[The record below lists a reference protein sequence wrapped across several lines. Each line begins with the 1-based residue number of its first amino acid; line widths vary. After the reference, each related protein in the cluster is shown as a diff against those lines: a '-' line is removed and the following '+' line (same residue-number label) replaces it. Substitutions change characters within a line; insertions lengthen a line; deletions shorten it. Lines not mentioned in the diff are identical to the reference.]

1 MWFLVV
7 AMLVI
12 LVLAGLV
19 VLYVAFPHRGEDVP
33 YFAWLGRLL
42 RKGVDTA
49 PTLDNTAD
57 RSAAAR
63 GLVAPRPDQ
72 PGYDQAR
79 RRAPRRT
86 SPRRLTRQCRR
97 RALPSLGRGSGG
109 SEPPVVG

>member
-33 YFAWLGRLL
+33 YVGWLGRLL

-57 RSAAAR
+57 PVDADDLHPQHEESSLAR
-63 GLVAPRPDQ
+63 DL
-72 PGYDQAR
+72 
-79 RRAPRRT
+79 T
-86 SPRRLTRQCRR
+86 SLDH
-97 RALPSLGRGSGG
+97 GRD
-109 SEPPVVG
+109 

>member
-1 MWFLVV
+1 MWFLVI

-33 YFAWLGRLL
+33 YVGWLGRLL

-57 RSAAAR
+57 ASAVEPEQDPSSLTLDLTSLDQ
-63 GLVAPRPDQ
+63 GRPE
-72 PGYDQAR
+72 GR
-79 RRAPRRT
+79 RR
-86 SPRRLTRQCRR
+86 
-97 RALPSLGRGSGG
+97 G
-109 SEPPVVG
+109 

>member
-1 MWFLVV
+1 MWFLVI

-33 YFAWLGRLL
+33 YVGWLGRLL

-57 RSAAAR
+57 ASAVEPEQDSSSLTLDLTSLDH
-63 GLVAPRPDQ
+63 GRPE
-72 PGYDQAR
+72 GR
-79 RRAPRRT
+79 RR
-86 SPRRLTRQCRR
+86 
-97 RALPSLGRGSGG
+97 G
-109 SEPPVVG
+109 